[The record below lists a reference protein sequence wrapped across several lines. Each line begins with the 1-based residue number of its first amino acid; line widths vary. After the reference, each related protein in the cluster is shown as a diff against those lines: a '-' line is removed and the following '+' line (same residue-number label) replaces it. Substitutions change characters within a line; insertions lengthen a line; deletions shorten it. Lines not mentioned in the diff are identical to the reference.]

1 MNQTIQETIKD
12 TDEPVTVK
20 GFRSA
25 SGETPNLGLPIVSG
39 TDVYSP
45 LTDWNQSMEKI
56 DSAVGLVELMGS
68 VNKIEIE
75 KIKADNTRQDAE
87 LDAIRQVDGTQTEWL
102 IDQQG
107 SINKLKVSNDTIEK
121 DIIEQNA
128 LIKNLTNRVLEV
140 EDKLDPDSGEVAAE
154 IEANTAKIEANTALI
169 SDLTNRVVETEDK
182 LDPDS
187 GEVAAKIEA
196 NTAEIRDHWQGD
208 ETVQPN
214 GILNNAKLTRGF
226 ASLSGRGGLPIVKT
240 VPRTSP
246 DLIIATIPIDELYP
260 PAGTP
265 TGRPNLFLIE
275 IFFKVNGPVPNLGE
289 MYGSTVV
296 DENKLPAIIT
306 TKDLASA
313 TNVTIPFSVN
323 LDGKNIKIRSQN
335 NSEIDAVCIRL
346 QALSF
351 LQS

>member
-87 LDAIRQVDGTQTEWL
+87 LDAIRRVDETQTEWL
-102 IDQQG
+102 VDQQG
-107 SINKLKVSNDTIEK
+107 SINKLKVSNDSIEK

-128 LIKNLTNRVLEV
+128 LIKNLTNRVLDV

-154 IEANTAKIEANTALI
+154 IEANTELI
-169 SDLTNRVVETEDK
+169 RN
-182 LDPDS
+182 
-187 GEVAAKIEA
+187 
-196 NTAEIRDHWQGD
+196 HWQGN
-208 ETVQPN
+208 ETVEPS
-214 GILNNAKLTRGF
+214 GILNNAELTRAF
-226 ASLSGRGGLPIVKT
+226 SLLSGAGSLPIIKRV
-240 VPRTSP
+240 VQPPSGP
-246 DLIIATIPIDELYP
+246 VILHIPNNDLYP
-260 PAGTP
+260 PVGIT
-265 TGRPNLFLIE
+265 TGLPNLVLIE
-275 IFFKVNGPVPNLGE
+275 IFFTRNDLGRNLGE
-289 MYGSTVV
+289 MYGAMVV
-296 DENKLPAIIT
+296 NRNSLPATIIT
-306 TKDLASA
+306 RDLANT
-313 TNVTIPFSVN
+313 TNVTNTFSVN
-323 LDGKNIKIRSQN
+323 LGGNNIDITAQN
-335 NSEIDAVCIRL
+335 KYETDAIYFRV
-346 QALSF
+346 QVLSF

>member
-1 MNQTIQETIKD
+1 MNQTIQETIKG

-87 LDAIRQVDGTQTEWL
+87 LDAIRQVDETQTEWL
-102 IDQQG
+102 VEQQG

-154 IEANTAKIEANTALI
+154 IEANTGLI
-169 SDLTNRVVETEDK
+169 RN
-182 LDPDS
+182 
-187 GEVAAKIEA
+187 
-196 NTAEIRDHWQGD
+196 HWQGN
-208 ETVQPN
+208 ETVEPS
-214 GILNNAKLTRGF
+214 GILNNAELTRAF
-226 ASLSGRGGLPIVKT
+226 SLLSGPGSLPIIKRVVQPSSRPVT
-240 VPRTSP
+240 LR
-246 DLIIATIPIDELYP
+246 IPNNELYP
-260 PAGTP
+260 PVGIT
-265 TGRPNLFLIE
+265 TGMPNLILIE
-275 IFFKVNGPVPNLGE
+275 IFFKRTDLGGNLGE
-289 MYGSTVV
+289 MYGAMVV
-296 DENKLPAIIT
+296 NRNRLPDTIT
-306 TKDLASA
+306 ARDLANT
-313 TNVTIPFSVN
+313 TNVTNTFSVELGSN
-323 LDGKNIKIRSQN
+323 NISVIAHSPY
-335 NSEIDAVCIRL
+335 ETDAIYFRV
-346 QALSF
+346 QVLSF

>member
-56 DSAVGLVELMGS
+56 DSAVGLIELMGS

-87 LDAIRQVDGTQTEWL
+87 LDAIRHVDETQTEWL
-102 IDQQG
+102 VDQQG

-140 EDKLDPDSGEVAAE
+140 EDKLDPDSGEVAA
-154 IEANTAKIEANTALI
+154 NIEANTALI
-169 SDLTNRVVETEDK
+169 RS
-182 LDPDS
+182 
-187 GEVAAKIEA
+187 
-196 NTAEIRDHWQGD
+196 HWQGD
-208 ETVQPN
+208 DTVEPS
-214 GILNNAKLTRGF
+214 GILNNAELTRAF
-226 ASLSGRGGLPIVKT
+226 SLLSGSGSLPIIKRV
-240 VPRTSP
+240 VQPSSGPVILR
-246 DLIIATIPIDELYP
+246 IPNNDLYP
-260 PAGTP
+260 PVGIT
-265 TGRPNLFLIE
+265 TGVPNLVLIE
-275 IFFKVNGPVPNLGE
+275 IFFKRNDLGVNLGE
-289 MYGSTVV
+289 MYGAMVV
-296 DENKLPAIIT
+296 NRNRLPATIT
-306 TKDLASA
+306 TRDLANT
-313 TNVTIPFSVN
+313 TNVTNTFSVDLGGN
-323 LDGKNIKIRSQN
+323 NIGITAQTKF
-335 NSEIDAVCIRL
+335 ETDAIYFRV
-346 QALSF
+346 QVLSF

>member
-87 LDAIRQVDGTQTEWL
+87 LDAIRQVDETQTEWL
-102 IDQQG
+102 VDQQG

-140 EDKLDPDSGEVAAE
+140 EDKLDPDSGEVAA
-154 IEANTAKIEANTALI
+154 KIEANTA
-169 SDLTNRVVETEDK
+169 S
-182 LDPDS
+182 
-187 GEVAAKIEA
+187 
-196 NTAEIRDHWQGD
+196 IRSHWQGD
-208 ETVQPN
+208 ETVEPN
-214 GILNNAKLTRGF
+214 GILTNFELTRAF
-226 ASLSGRGGLPIVKT
+226 SLLSGAGSLPIIKRV
-240 VPRTSP
+240 VQPASGPVVLR
-246 DLIIATIPIDELYP
+246 IPNNDLYP
-260 PAGTP
+260 PVGIT
-265 TGRPNLFLIE
+265 TGRPNLVLIE
-275 IFFKVNGPVPNLGE
+275 IFFKRNDLGANLGE
-289 MYGSTVV
+289 MYGAMVV
-296 DENKLPAIIT
+296 NRNHLPATIT
-306 TKDLASA
+306 TRDLANT
-313 TNVTIPFSVN
+313 TNVTNIFSAN
-323 LDGKNIKIRSQN
+323 LGGNSIDITAQN
-335 NSEIDAVCIRL
+335 KYETDAIYFRL
-346 QALSF
+346 QVLNFA
-351 LQS
+351 

>member
-87 LDAIRQVDGTQTEWL
+87 LDAIRQVDETQTEWL

-128 LIKNLTNRVLEV
+128 LIKNLTNRVLDVEDKLDPNSGEVAAEIEANTALIRDLTNRVVEV
-140 EDKLDPDSGEVAAE
+140 EDKLDPDSGEV
-154 IEANTAKIEANTALI
+154 TAKIEANTALI
-169 SDLTNRVVETEDK
+169 SD
-182 LDPDS
+182 
-187 GEVAAKIEA
+187 
-196 NTAEIRDHWQGD
+196 HWQGN
-208 ETVQPN
+208 ETVEPN
-214 GILNNAKLTRGF
+214 GILNNYELTRAF
-226 ASLSGRGGLPIVKT
+226 SLLSGSGGLPIVKAVT
-240 VPRTSP
+240 RQSP
-246 DLIIATIPIDELYP
+246 DRIVAYIQTAELYP
-260 PAGTP
+260 PVGTP

-275 IFFKVNGPVPNLGE
+275 IFFKINGRGGNLGE
-289 MYGSTVV
+289 MYGAMVV
-296 DENKLPAIIT
+296 NKNKLPAVIT
-306 TKDLASA
+306 TKDLANA
-313 TNVTIPFSVN
+313 TNYTVPFSVELEGN
-323 LDGKNIKIRSQN
+323 KIKIETQN
-335 NSEIDAVCIRL
+335 ELDIDAVCFRT

-351 LQS
+351 A

>member
-87 LDAIRQVDGTQTEWL
+87 LDAIRQADETQTEWL
-102 IDQQG
+102 VDQQG

-154 IEANTAKIEANTALI
+154 IEANTAEIEANTALI
-169 SDLTNRVVETEDK
+169 RN
-182 LDPDS
+182 
-187 GEVAAKIEA
+187 
-196 NTAEIRDHWQGD
+196 HWQGN
-208 ETVQPN
+208 ETVEPN
-214 GILNNAKLTRGF
+214 GILNNYELTRAF
-226 ASLSGRGGLPIVKT
+226 SLLSGSGGLPIVKAVT
-240 VPRTSP
+240 RQSP
-246 DLIIATIPIDELYP
+246 DKIVAYIQTAELYP
-260 PAGTP
+260 PVGTP

-275 IFFKVNGPVPNLGE
+275 IFFKINNRVSNLGE
-289 MYGSTVV
+289 MYGAMVV
-296 DENKLPAIIT
+296 NINRLPAVIT
-306 TKDLASA
+306 TKDLANA
-313 TNVTIPFSVN
+313 TNYTVPFSVALEGN
-323 LDGKNIKIRSQN
+323 KIKIETRN
-335 NSEIDAVCIRL
+335 ELEIDAVCFRI

-351 LQS
+351 A

>member
-87 LDAIRQVDGTQTEWL
+87 LDAIRQVDETQTEWL

-154 IEANTAKIEANTALI
+154 IEAKTAEIEANTALI
-169 SDLTNRVVETEDK
+169 RN
-182 LDPDS
+182 
-187 GEVAAKIEA
+187 
-196 NTAEIRDHWQGD
+196 HWQGN
-208 ETVQPN
+208 ETVEPS
-214 GILNNAKLTRGF
+214 GILNNAELTRSF
-226 ASLSGRGGLPIVKT
+226 SLLSGHGGVPIIKMLLHPIPNAT
-240 VPRTSP
+240 VIT
-246 DLIIATIPIDELYP
+246 IANADLYP
-260 PAGTP
+260 PAATT
-265 TGRPNLFLIE
+265 TGKPNRVLIE
-275 IFFKVNGPVPNLGE
+275 IFFKRNDLGANLGE
-289 MYGSTVV
+289 MYGAMVV
-296 DENKLPAIIT
+296 KRSSVNPIIT
-306 TKDLASA
+306 TRDLANT
-313 TNVTIPFSVN
+313 TNVTNTFIVDMGS
-323 LDGKNIKIRSQN
+323 DYIDITAQTNIDT
-335 NSEIDAVCIRL
+335 DAIYCRV
-346 QALSF
+346 QALNF
-351 LQS
+351 A

>member
-87 LDAIRQVDGTQTEWL
+87 LDAIRQVDETQTEWL
-102 IDQQG
+102 VDQQG

-154 IEANTAKIEANTALI
+154 IEANTAL
-169 SDLTNRVVETEDK
+169 
-182 LDPDS
+182 
-187 GEVAAKIEA
+187 
-196 NTAEIRDHWQGD
+196 IRDHWLGD
-208 ETVQPN
+208 ETVEPN
-214 GILNNAKLTRGF
+214 GILNNYELTRAF
-226 ASLSGRGGLPIVKT
+226 SLLSGAGSLPIIKRV
-240 VPRTSP
+240 VQPSSGPVVLR
-246 DLIIATIPIDELYP
+246 IPNNDLYP
-260 PAGTP
+260 PVGIT
-265 TGRPNLFLIE
+265 TGLPNLVLIE
-275 IFFKVNGPVPNLGE
+275 IFFTRNDLGRNLGE
-289 MYGSTVV
+289 MYGAMVV
-296 DENKLPAIIT
+296 NRNSLPATIIT
-306 TKDLASA
+306 RDLANT
-313 TNVTIPFSVN
+313 TNVTNTFSAN
-323 LDGKNIKIRSQN
+323 LGGNSIDITAQN
-335 NSEIDAVCIRL
+335 KYETDAIYFRL
-346 QALSF
+346 QVISF

>member
-87 LDAIRQVDGTQTEWL
+87 LDAIRHVDETQTEWL
-102 IDQQG
+102 VDQQG

-140 EDKLDPDSGEVAAE
+140 EDKLDPDSGEVAA
-154 IEANTAKIEANTALI
+154 KIEANTALI
-169 SDLTNRVVETEDK
+169 RS
-182 LDPDS
+182 
-187 GEVAAKIEA
+187 
-196 NTAEIRDHWQGD
+196 HWQGD
-208 ETVQPN
+208 ETVEPS
-214 GILNNAKLTRGF
+214 GILNNAELTRAF
-226 ASLSGRGGLPIVKT
+226 SLLSGSGSLPIIKRV
-240 VPRTSP
+240 VQPSSGPVILR
-246 DLIIATIPIDELYP
+246 IPNNDLYP
-260 PAGTP
+260 PVGIT
-265 TGRPNLFLIE
+265 TGVPNLVLIE
-275 IFFKVNGPVPNLGE
+275 IFFKRNDLGSNLGE
-289 MYGSTVV
+289 MYGAMVV
-296 DENKLPAIIT
+296 NRNRLPATIT
-306 TKDLASA
+306 TRDLANT
-313 TNVTIPFSVN
+313 TNVTNIFSVDLGGN
-323 LDGKNIKIRSQN
+323 NIGITAQTKL
-335 NSEIDAVCIRL
+335 ETDAIYFRV
-346 QALSF
+346 QVLSF

>member
-25 SGETPNLGLPIVSG
+25 SDETPNLGLPIVSG

-87 LDAIRQVDGTQTEWL
+87 LDAIRQVDETQTEWL
-102 IDQQG
+102 VDQQG

-140 EDKLDPDSGEVAAE
+140 EDKLDPDSGEVTAE
-154 IEANTAKIEANTALI
+154 IEANTAL
-169 SDLTNRVVETEDK
+169 
-182 LDPDS
+182 
-187 GEVAAKIEA
+187 
-196 NTAEIRDHWQGD
+196 IRDHWLGD
-208 ETVQPN
+208 ETVEPN
-214 GILNNAKLTRGF
+214 GILNNYELTRAF
-226 ASLSGRGGLPIVKT
+226 SLLSGAGSLPIIKRVVQPSSGPVT
-240 VPRTSP
+240 LR
-246 DLIIATIPIDELYP
+246 IPNNDLYP
-260 PAGTP
+260 PVGIT
-265 TGRPNLFLIE
+265 TGLPNLVLIE
-275 IFFKVNGPVPNLGE
+275 IFFKRNDLGSNLGE
-289 MYGSTVV
+289 MYGAMVV
-296 DENKLPAIIT
+296 NRNRLPATIT
-306 TKDLASA
+306 ARDLANA
-313 TNVTIPFSVN
+313 TNVTNIFSAN
-323 LDGKNIKIRSQN
+323 LGG
-335 NSEIDAVCIRL
+335 NSIDITAQTKYETDAIYFRV
-346 QALSF
+346 QVLSF